1 MAQVGMEALEHY
13 NCCWGIVVGMLG
25 VADKLPVVDR
35 LVVVGK
41 PVVEDKLVGVGILV
55 GVHHN
60 RQRSGEVEGR
70 VEDSR
75 VLGSGVLLRLI
86 HLLILQ

>member
-1 MAQVGMEALEHY
+1 
-13 NCCWGIVVGMLG
+13 VGMLG

-41 PVVEDKLVGVGILV
+41 PVVEDKLVGVGMLVVVGILV

-60 RQRSGEVEGR
+60 RQRSGEVEGM

-86 HLLILQ
+86 HRLILQ